1 MEYCS
6 LMSGSWGNCHY
17 IKGGNTRILIDAGQT
32 GKRVLANL
40 AAAGLGDGRDL
51 TGILVTHAHRDHVTA
66 VGVLARKLK
75 VPVYATEGTWCQMEE
90 ISGPIP
96 EGLKRVVRP
105 MEKWRLN
112 ELEIEAF
119 PTSHDA
125 LESVGY
131 VVRCGSQ
138 GIGVATDLGVF
149 TDQMAE
155 VLSSLECLALE
166 ANHDLDMLRFGRYP
180 VYLKKRISGVSG
192 HLSNEDAAA
201 GLLRIL
207 CPKTR
212 HVVLA
217 HLSEENNT
225 PEKALDCVRGHVAS
239 YGGEKNPEL
248 KIIVAPRCVP
258 GPRILL

>member
-17 IKGGNTRILIDAGQT
+17 IKGKTTSIIIDAGQT

-40 AAAGLGDGRDL
+40 AQAGLGDGRDL
-51 TGILVTHAHRDHVTA
+51 AGILVTHAHRDHVTA

-96 EGLKRVVRP
+96 DNLRRTVELEG
-105 MEKWRLN
+105 KWRLN
-112 ELEIEAF
+112 ELEIQTF

-131 VVRCGSQ
+131 VVRCGGQ
-138 GIGVATDLGVF
+138 GIGVATDMGVF
-149 TDQMAE
+149 TARMAE
-155 VLSSLECLALE
+155 ALQSLECLVLE
-166 ANHDLDMLRFGRYP
+166 ANHDLDMLRLGRYP

-192 HLSNEDAAA
+192 HLSNEDAGV
-201 GLLRIL
+201 GLLRVL
-207 CPKTR
+207 CSRTR

-225 PEKALDCVRGHVAS
+225 PEKALNCIGGLVAG
-239 YGGEKNPEL
+239 YAGEKNPEL
-248 KIIVAPRCVP
+248 EILVAPRCTP
-258 GPRILL
+258 GPRILF